1 MGIEQGNPW
10 GGIEMTPEEIKIV
23 AAKRRAATEEG
34 LGKKEDGT
42 YDLDAQGEN
51 EVEPPEPEDPESKKA
66 A

>member
-10 GGIEMTPEEIKIV
+10 GGIEMTPEEKKIA

-42 YDLDAQGEN
+42 YDLDAQN
-51 EVEPPEPEDPESKKA
+51 EVEPSEPEDPESKKA